1 MILVAMRHPV
11 EKAMKP
17 LVSIVQQ
24 TGRQVV
30 VFVRV
35 LERRVLA
42 RVDETLRA
50 LDGRVQ
56 MRLRKL
62 ERRRRPGR
70 RPRTTRRSRRAEAPA
85 AQG

>member
-1 MILVAMRHPV
+1 
-11 EKAMKP
+11 MKP

-70 RPRTTRRSRRAEAPA
+70 RPRPPRPRGSGFARKFGRAAL
-85 AQG
+85 GS